1 MPLVPAFVSMDKE
14 TPFAKCHELDITGT
28 SPEAPDEGSSSDS
41 SAELLHMV
49 RLLPSP
55 EKLVNVADD
64 EEKEMSGLKS
74 IARVTRMRSLLK
86 ISTEEQVPFILGALS
101 APDFLTTS
109 DNSNES
115 AIGEKAVLD
124 WEHPVHRQ

>member
-1 MPLVPAFVSMDKE
+1 MDKE

-124 WEHPVHRQ
+124 WEHQCTVSRE